1 MRLTDS
7 RRSSQSSTADTIKT
21 INEKLKQEL
30 YDIEGQINHHHLVNA
45 RTRSIYGSQ
54 TSMHS
59 VHR

>member
-1 MRLTDS
+1 MRISDS
-7 RRSSQSSTADTIKT
+7 RRSSQSSTADAIKS
-21 INEKLKQEL
+21 INDKLKKEVYEL
-30 YDIEGQINHHHLVNA
+30 DGQINHHHLVNA